1 MQPEATALHDPGEK
15 AKEIAR
21 IREDVLRC
29 LNSGR
34 LRIPSLP
41 DIALRVRQAV
51 NDPDKGLADVARI
64 VQVDP
69 ALAARLVHI
78 ANSPLYRGEHP
89 IDSCH
94 LAVTRLGLNAT
105 RNFVV
110 GFTLRNL
117 FRPKRRA
124 LLARLH
130 EIWRHGCR
138 VGAISAV
145 LARVT
150 PGVDADRVIL
160 AGLVH
165 GIGALP
171 VLDYLDRSDIREQE
185 LVDALLESLAPELG
199 CRMLRD
205 WGFDEELADV
215 PVAILRFERFD
226 PDAPEQVARCADLVQ
241 VAWIHAGF
249 GSQGKRRVPSLPELA
264 SFRRL
269 PISRLGPDASLE
281 VLEQSREEIRELA
294 QLLTG

>member
-1 MQPEATALHDPGEK
+1 MQPDATVQLDAAEG
-15 AKEIAR
+15 AMEITR
-21 IREDVLRC
+21 MREDVLRC
-29 LNSGR
+29 LHFGR

-41 DIALRVRQAV
+41 DIALRVRQAI
-51 NDPDKGLADVARI
+51 NDPDKGVADVARI

-78 ANSPLYRGEHP
+78 ANSPLYRGEQP

-117 FRPKRRA
+117 FRPKRRV

-130 EIWRHGCR
+130 ETWRHGCR

-171 VLDYLDRSDIREQE
+171 VLDYLDHHEPLDEA

-205 WGFDEELADV
+205 WGFDEELANV
-215 PVAILRFERFD
+215 PVGILCFERFE
-226 PDAPEQVARCADLVQ
+226 PDAPARPARCAGLVQ

-249 GSQGKRRVPSLPELA
+249 GNRAGHAGPPLPELA

-294 QLLTG
+294 RLLSG